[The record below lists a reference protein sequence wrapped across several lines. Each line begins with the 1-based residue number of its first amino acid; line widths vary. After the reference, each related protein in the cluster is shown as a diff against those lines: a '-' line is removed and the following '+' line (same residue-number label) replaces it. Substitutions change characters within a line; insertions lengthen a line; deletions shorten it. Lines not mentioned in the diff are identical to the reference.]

1 MSLIEAKIDPGF
13 LQIEYEYVYD
23 SWDQVGGY
31 FDGDGTVYINTG
43 SSKVL
48 RFSLIWVDN
57 CRDQL
62 GQLRRFLISQGIST
76 GEVLRRADGVF
87 SLQIAGHL
95 NVLRAAKLMLP
106 YCYKKRFE
114 LSLVIDYYENRLS
127 GTEAIDGFNSA
138 VKSAIRGGK
147 IRALE
152 IPEKYEEGK
161 KEARARRTVRRR
173 KSLQTEHK

>member
-31 FDGDGTVYINTG
+31 FDGDGTVYINTR

-48 RFSLIWVDN
+48 QFSLIWVDN

-87 SLQIAGHL
+87 SLQIAG
-95 NVLRAAKLMLP
+95 
-106 YCYKKRFE
+106 
-114 LSLVIDYYENRLS
+114 I
-127 GTEAIDGFNSA
+127 
-138 VKSAIRGGK
+138 
-147 IRALE
+147 
-152 IPEKYEEGK
+152 
-161 KEARARRTVRRR
+161 
-173 KSLQTEHK
+173 